1 MTTGKRGK
9 AITLHTYDLRLSI
22 ASENELSDKR
32 LAALASRLQMLLTNL
47 GYSLW
52 PSDDGTQPISI
63 ESHSV
68 EEINGE

>member
-22 ASENELSDKR
+22 ASDCELSDKR
-32 LAALASRLQMLLTNL
+32 LAALASRMQMLLTNM

-52 PSDDGTQPISI
+52 PSDDGTQPIMV
-63 ESHSV
+63 ENHSV
-68 EEINGE
+68 EELGA